1 MQGGKNIKGEEK
13 RGGGEKKGGDLKDPP
28 AAEAMLV
35 SIIR

>member
-1 MQGGKNIKGEEK
+1 MWGDEC
-13 RGGGEKKGGDLKDPP
+13 RGGINIGGEEKKGGDLKDPP